1 MRLTLLEI
9 LGATGGGL
17 VGGTLVGNAFSTF
30 HTDSREVMEGG
41 VFFALKGAEKD
52 GHEFVPD
59 AMERGAAVLIVD
71 RRMESSTGV
80 GQVLV
85 ADTWDALY
93 ALAGFGRDKVRPL
106 VVAITGSNGKTSTK
120 EMVAAVLGRRYNV
133 QRTSGNLNTET
144 GVPLTMLD
152 LEPEHTALVLE

>member
-1 MRLTLLEI
+1 MRLSLLEI
-9 LGATGGGL
+9 LEATGGGE
-17 VGGTLVGNAFSTF
+17 VGGTQVGNVFSTF
-30 HTDSREVMEGG
+30 HTDSREVVQGG
-41 VFFALKGAEKD
+41 VFFALKGAEMD
-52 GHEFVPD
+52 GHDFVPD
-59 AMERGAAVLIVD
+59 AIERGAGVLVVE
-71 RRMESSTGV
+71 RKMESAPGV

-93 ALAGFGRDKVRPL
+93 ALAGFVRDQVRPL
-106 VVAITGSNGKTSTK
+106 IVAITGSNGKTSTK

-152 LEPEHTALVLE
+152 LEH